1 MIDGP
6 ETELP
11 LHGLAVDAFGG
22 RATIEVSTELDREVL
37 AEAAG
42 IIRELHSCLTRF
54 DPESELSRLN
64 LNPEPT
70 VAASETMRR
79 FVHAA
84 TRAARD
90 TGGLVDPTVL
100 PELEAAGY
108 VRSLSGSGAPRAGRL
123 AIPPRDDRSK
133 EGWKSLSVDDA
144 AGTVTREPGL
154 RLDAGGIGKGL
165 AADLVAEYLSGFGPE
180 AFTVNCLGDIRS
192 GGIAR
197 TVEITSPF
205 DPARVIASIPLA
217 DAALA
222 TSGTTKRSWTRDDG
236 TTAHHLIDPRSGR
249 PSETALA
256 QVTAV
261 APTGTEAEVRA
272 KAALLSGPEECD
284 RWLPDGG
291 VIVHRD
297 GTVRCLGDF

>member
-11 LHGLAVDAFGG
+11 LHGLVVDAFGG

-54 DPESELSRLN
+54 DPDSELSRLN

-84 TRAARD
+84 ARAARD
-90 TGGLVDPTVL
+90 TGGLIDPTVL

-108 VRSLSGSGAPRAGRL
+108 VRSLSGSGAPRAGRI
-123 AIPPRDDRSK
+123 AMPPGDDRSK
-133 EGWKSLSVDDA
+133 EGWKSLSVNDA

-165 AADLVAEYLSGFGPE
+165 AADLVAECLSGFGPE

-192 GGIAR
+192 GGISR

-256 QVTAV
+256 QITAV
-261 APTGTEAEVRA
+261 APAGTEAEVRA
-272 KAALLSGPEECD
+272 KAALLSGPEGCD

>member
-1 MIDGP
+1 M
-6 ETELP
+6 
-11 LHGLAVDAFGG
+11 
-22 RATIEVSTELDREVL
+22 
-37 AEAAG
+37 
-42 IIRELHSCLTRF
+42 
-54 DPESELSRLN
+54 
-64 LNPEPT
+64 
-70 VAASETMRR
+70 
-79 FVHAA
+79 
-84 TRAARD
+84 
-90 TGGLVDPTVL
+90 
-100 PELEAAGY
+100 
-108 VRSLSGSGAPRAGRL
+108 
-123 AIPPRDDRSK
+123 PPRDDRSK
-133 EGWKSLSVDDA
+133 EGWKSLSVNDA

-165 AADLVAEYLSGFGPE
+165 AADLVAECLSGFGPE

-192 GGIAR
+192 GGISR

-272 KAALLSGPEECD
+272 KAALLSGPEGCD

>member
-1 MIDGP
+1 M
-6 ETELP
+6 
-11 LHGLAVDAFGG
+11 
-22 RATIEVSTELDREVL
+22 
-37 AEAAG
+37 
-42 IIRELHSCLTRF
+42 
-54 DPESELSRLN
+54 
-64 LNPEPT
+64 
-70 VAASETMRR
+70 
-79 FVHAA
+79 
-84 TRAARD
+84 
-90 TGGLVDPTVL
+90 
-100 PELEAAGY
+100 
-108 VRSLSGSGAPRAGRL
+108 
-123 AIPPRDDRSK
+123 PPRDDRSK

-192 GGIAR
+192 GGISR

-272 KAALLSGPEECD
+272 KAALLSGPEGCD